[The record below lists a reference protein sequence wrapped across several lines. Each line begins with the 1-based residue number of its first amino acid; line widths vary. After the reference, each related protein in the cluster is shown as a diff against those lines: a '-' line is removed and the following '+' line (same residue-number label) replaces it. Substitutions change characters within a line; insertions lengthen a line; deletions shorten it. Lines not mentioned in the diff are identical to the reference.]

1 MGQGSQLSSM
11 LTLVPPKALFA
22 MCKLHVPIQV
32 KVVLSIVSNDSN
44 RFLSNF
50 LFTLVPSI
58 PILSNIGSPSHIY
71 S

>member
-11 LTLVPPKALFA
+11 LTLVPPKA